1 MSATFKLD
9 GKMIP
14 RSVKRMFDERREPRN
29 AAHAAATMEHRGRRH
44 DVAIA
49 NISRSGAMVI
59 FASIPHIGDKVTLYV
74 TGHGPLPGEVRWV
87 RDGRVG
93 VTFDAPLD

>member
-29 AAHAAATMEHRGRRH
+29 AAHTAATMEHRGRRH

-49 NISRSGAMVI
+49 NAKAAAMVNVQAI
-59 FASIPHIGDKVTLYV
+59 AAEAAQDLVARLS
-74 TGHGPLPGEVRWV
+74 
-87 RDGRVG
+87 G
-93 VTFDAPLD
+93 VTVSAEAADMAVRRQLNG